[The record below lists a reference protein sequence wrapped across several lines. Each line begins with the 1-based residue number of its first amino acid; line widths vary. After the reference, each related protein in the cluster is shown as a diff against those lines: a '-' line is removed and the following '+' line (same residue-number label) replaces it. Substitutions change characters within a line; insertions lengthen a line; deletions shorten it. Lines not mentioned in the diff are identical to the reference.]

1 MIMHDTPFKYS
12 PYGIDGHDVVKTAI
26 IHAVCKI
33 LNCFIVSLILLIA
46 LLEVVLTQIAIA
58 IDFKQQFSMI
68 IIILMFPRAAFYLV
82 YV

>member
-46 LLEVVLTQIAIA
+46 LSEVVLTPIA